1 MASSLRVTIER
12 SIFVDPLDGRTVKT
26 NTPQEPF
33 QEAWGGR
40 ARRGGVRRGPS
51 GQQGSRLSISAHTGQ
66 VQFQVLYLTGLSEI
80 LFARM

>member
-51 GQQGSRLSISAHTGQ
+51 GQ
-66 VQFQVLYLTGLSEI
+66 
-80 LFARM
+80 